1 MPLCDLETVEELGM
15 KPELYTRVVVLRD
28 LLAAGLR
35 RGDLAWVIDYLAHP
49 TDNEEGAVLEIFN
62 VLGES
67 LRVVTVPISAIAPA
81 QADQVP
87 AVRELAVA

>member
-1 MPLCDLETVEELGM
+1 M
-15 KPELYTRVVVLRD
+15 KPELYTRVVLVRD
-28 LLAAGLR
+28 LGAEGLC
-35 RGDLAWVIDYLAHP
+35 RGDLAWVVDYLDHP
-49 TDNEEGAVLEIFN
+49 MGNEAGAVLEIFN

-67 LRVVTVPISAIAPA
+67 LRVVTVPVSAIAPA